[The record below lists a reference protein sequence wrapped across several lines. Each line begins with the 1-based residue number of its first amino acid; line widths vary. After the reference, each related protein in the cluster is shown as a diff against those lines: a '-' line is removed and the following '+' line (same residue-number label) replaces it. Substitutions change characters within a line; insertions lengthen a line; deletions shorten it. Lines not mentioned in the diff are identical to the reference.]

1 MNIRIRNIT
10 DIQDLKLNLLSDQ
23 YLYDYFGDCESIAGL
38 EYMEALELIG
48 QAGQK
53 MKKAH
58 MMRRKEKNHEQI

>member
-10 DIQDLKLNLLSDQ
+10 DIQNLKLDLLSDQ
-23 YLYDYFGDCESIAGL
+23 YLCDYFGDCESIAGL

-53 MKKAH
+53 IKKAH
-58 MMRRKEKNHEQI
+58 MMRKKEKNYE